1 MSDREV
7 SDQPTTRI
15 LESDSQGKPDGQLVS
30 EISLL
35 NIELDKITKERDDVK
50 KELEVSLLRISEL
63 EAKQKRLI
71 ERLDKI
77 ESLIL
82 KEFGEPES

>member
-1 MSDREV
+1 MSDRDV
-7 SDQPTTRI
+7 SDPPTTRI

>member
-15 LESDSQGKPDGQLVS
+15 LESDIEGMTHGQLVS

-50 KELEVSLLRISEL
+50 KELEVSLLRVSEL

-82 KEFGEPES
+82 KEFGEPEG

>member
-1 MSDREV
+1 
-7 SDQPTTRI
+7 
-15 LESDSQGKPDGQLVS
+15 
-30 EISLL
+30 L

-50 KELEVSLLRISEL
+50 KELEVSLLRVSEL
-63 EAKQKRLI
+63 ETKQKRLI

-82 KEFGEPES
+82 KEFGEPEG